1 MYIDGVPLEYYGAK
15 LLDFSPGFPVFT
27 NTILEGRGYTFP
39 ALLRSDVAPKTLSIK
54 VTIRQPTYQD
64 ATQEASRLVLAL
76 NNTVE
81 IYGPD
86 GLYYRSALA
95 SSPSFSWLS
104 IGFLE
109 VGLTFKSV
117 AHGALQTV
125 RIPRNNYPL
134 HYPGTAPAGYRIEF
148 TAPTALSSFTVN
160 GISLT
165 NIPSGAEI
173 VIDGIKKRVTQNGIN
188 KFAETDLIDFPRF
201 DPRSPDTVVTMSQ
214 YIPMTIKFY
223 PTYM

>member
-27 NTILEGRGYTFP
+27 NTILEGRGYAFP
-39 ALLRSDVAPKTLSIK
+39 ALLHSDFDHKSLTVKLNVRK
-54 VTIRQPTYQD
+54 PTYQ
-64 ATQEASRLVLAL
+64 EALETISRLILRL
-76 NNTVE
+76 NNTVD

-86 GLYYRSALA
+86 GIYYWSALSA
-95 SSPSFSWLS
+95 APSFSWLS

-117 AHGALQTV
+117 AHGALQTIK
-125 RIPRNNYPL
+125 IPRNNYPL
-134 HYPGTAPAGYRIEF
+134 HYPGTAPAGYRVEF
-148 TAPTALSSFTVN
+148 TAPSTLSGFTVN
-160 GISLT
+160 GITLT

-173 VIDGIKKRVTQNGIN
+173 VIDGIEKRVTQNGTN

-201 DPRSPDTVVTMSQ
+201 DPRSPDTIITMSQ